1 MSQGKT
7 LKDLILELI
16 RIRAEIAYRRDE
28 RFEDSFEQI
37 ANVVNDL
44 GRMLGSFRILRE
56 GGSYPSANVVDEFF
70 LKLCQLALHIYHHDT
85 RLADKVHEEVEKKLK
100 EEKRSSQE

>member
-1 MSQGKT
+1 MSQEKT

-16 RIRAEIAYRRDE
+16 RIRAEISYRRDE
-28 RFEDSFEQI
+28 KFEDTFEQI

-44 GRMLGSFRILRE
+44 GRMLGSFRIHRE
-56 GGSYPSANVVDEFF
+56 QGTYPPAYAIDEFF
-70 LKLCQLALHIYHHDT
+70 LKLCQVALYAYHHDT
-85 RLADKVHEEVEKKLK
+85 KLAKRIHEEIEKKLK

>member
-1 MSQGKT
+1 MSQEKT

-44 GRMLGSFRILRE
+44 GRMLGSFRIFRE
-56 GGSYPSANVVDEFF
+56 EGSYPPAHAVDEFF
-70 LKLCQLALHIYHHDT
+70 LKLCQVALYTYHHDI
-85 RLADKVHEEVEKKLK
+85 RLAEKMHEEVEKKLK